1 MIRIKTIVEITDEFN
16 REDLDLDFQKM
27 SLKDLQNYCL
37 SNSSER
43 ENEIKDA
50 ICANSKVHIK
60 SVEVTEKWVNRL
72 THITC
77 N

>member
-1 MIRIKTIVEITDEFN
+1 MIRVKTIVEITDEFN

-27 SLKDLQNYCL
+27 SLADLRNYCL

-43 ENEIKDA
+43 ENEIKDT

-60 SVEVTEKWVNRL
+60 SVEVTEE
-72 THITC
+72 
-77 N
+77 

>member
-1 MIRIKTIVEITDEFN
+1 
-16 REDLDLDFQKM
+16 M

-60 SVEVTEKWVNRL
+60 DVEVTEK
-72 THITC
+72 
-77 N
+77 

>member
-1 MIRIKTIVEITDEFN
+1 
-16 REDLDLDFQKM
+16 M

-60 SVEVTEKWVNRL
+60 GVEVTEK
-72 THITC
+72 
-77 N
+77 

>member
-1 MIRIKTIVEITDEFN
+1 MIKIKTIIEITDEFN

-37 SNSSER
+37 SHSSER
-43 ENEIKDA
+43 ENEIKD

-60 SVEVTEKWVNRL
+60 DVEVTEK
-72 THITC
+72 
-77 N
+77 

>member
-1 MIRIKTIVEITDEFN
+1 MIRLKTIVEITDEFN

-60 SVEVTEKWVNRL
+60 DVEVTENDYV
-72 THITC
+72 
-77 N
+77 

>member
-1 MIRIKTIVEITDEFN
+1 MITIKTIVEITDEFN
-16 REDLDLDFQKM
+16 IEDLDLDFQKM

-37 SNSSER
+37 SNSSEC

-60 SVEVTEKWVNRL
+60 DVEVTEK
-72 THITC
+72 
-77 N
+77 